1 VKSGL
6 QNLLEIFCLHQIKNS
21 MHIEKTIFFKNEW
34 RWSRFQKYIIYKLGQ
49 YDFQE
54 YKIPL
59 EYFYKESNY
68 GSGKKNKNAIL
79 HTWAG
84 KNQRIN
90 FCRSVCIN
98 SPSYCVLNVLI
109 IPKSQYNIPFLGVDF
124 VSLPNYHLIVLD
136 FQPSL
141 HISKQFDK
149 NLLKELF
156 SIKDE
161 FHQTVPMA
169 AKMSEQISQFFSP
182 GVIWS
187 KLPKEEIS
195 ENLINNN
202 LYPTFQKYLNLYLN
216 TLFKA
221 EEVDLEM
228 QKEIINGQ
236 INYLEYRKSK
246 DPARPML
253 KILFGD
259 AFTESLI
266 NNLLFKII

>member
-1 VKSGL
+1 M
-6 QNLLEIFCLHQIKNS
+6 N
-21 MHIEKTIFFKNEW
+21 IEKTIFLKNEW
-34 RWSRFQKYIIYKLGQ
+34 RWSKFQKYIINKLDQ

-54 YKIPL
+54 YKIPS
-59 EYFYKESNY
+59 EYSYKESTY
-68 GSGKKNKNAIL
+68 GSRKNNINAIL
-79 HTWAG
+79 CTWAG
-84 KNQRIN
+84 KNERIN

-98 SPSYCVLNVLI
+98 SPSYCVLNFLI
-109 IPKSQYNIPFLGVDF
+109 IPKSQYNIPLLGIDF

-202 LYPTFQKYLNLYLN
+202 LYPTFQKYLDLYLN
-216 TLFKA
+216 ILFRA
-221 EEVDLEM
+221 EEVDLKV
-228 QKEIINGQ
+228 QKELINGQ
-236 INYLEYRKSK
+236 IQYLEYRKSK

-253 KILFGD
+253 KVLFGET
-259 AFTESLI
+259 FTESLI
-266 NNLLFKII
+266 NNFLFKIL

>member
-1 VKSGL
+1 M
-6 QNLLEIFCLHQIKNS
+6 N
-21 MHIEKTIFFKNEW
+21 IEKTIFLKNEW
-34 RWSRFQKYIIYKLGQ
+34 RWSKFQKYIINKLDQ

-54 YKIPL
+54 YKIPS
-59 EYFYKESNY
+59 EYSYKESTY
-68 GSGKKNKNAIL
+68 GSRKNNINAIL
-79 HTWAG
+79 CTWAG
-84 KNQRIN
+84 KNERIN

-98 SPSYCVLNVLI
+98 SPSYCVLNFLI
-109 IPKSQYNIPFLGVDF
+109 IPKSQYNIPLLGIDF

-149 NLLKELF
+149 DLLKELF
-156 SIKDE
+156 SLKDE

-202 LYPTFQKYLNLYLN
+202 LYPTFQKYLDLYLN
-216 TLFKA
+216 ILFRA
-221 EEVDLEM
+221 EEVDLKV
-228 QKEIINGQ
+228 QKELINGQ
-236 INYLEYRKSK
+236 IQYLEYRKSK

-253 KILFGD
+253 KVLFGET
-259 AFTESLI
+259 FTESLI
-266 NNLLFKII
+266 NNFLFKIL

>member
-1 VKSGL
+1 
-6 QNLLEIFCLHQIKNS
+6 
-21 MHIEKTIFFKNEW
+21 MYIEKTIFFKNNW
-34 RWSRFQKYIIYKLGQ
+34 RWSKFQKYIIYKLHQ

-54 YKIPL
+54 YNIPS
-59 EYFYKESNY
+59 EYSYRESTY
-68 GSGKKNKNAIL
+68 GSKKNNTNAIL
-79 HTWAG
+79 CTWAG

-98 SPSYCVLNVLI
+98 SRSYCVLNFLI

-124 VSLPNYHLIVLD
+124 VTLPNYHLIVLD

-149 NLLKELF
+149 DLLEELLML
-156 SIKDE
+156 KDE
-161 FHQTVPMA
+161 FHQKVPIA
-169 AKMSEQISQFFSP
+169 PKMSEHIEQFFSP

-187 KLPKEEIS
+187 KLPKEETS

-202 LYPTFQKYLNLYLN
+202 LYPTFQKYLDLYLN
-216 TLFKA
+216 ILFRAK
-221 EEVDLEM
+221 EVNLEV
-228 QKEIINGQ
+228 QKELIDGQ

-253 KILFGD
+253 KVLFGET
-259 AFTESLI
+259 FTESLI